1 MPPVIFMMAILLC
14 APGDCAVRV
23 LDGDTMQIGEVRVR
37 LWGID
42 APELPSPSGRQARAA
57 MRRLVDG
64 RPVRCEPVGRDRYG
78 RTVARC
84 FAGDVD
90 LGAAMIR
97 AGKARPYCRYSG
109 DFYDAAAVAGKR
121 RVCGK

>member
-1 MPPVIFMMAILLC
+1 MAIAIFMVGVLLC
-14 APGDCAVRV
+14 APSDCATRV
-23 LDGDTMQIGEVRVR
+23 LDGDTLQIGEVRVR

-42 APELPSPSGRQARAA
+42 AAELPSPAGRQARSAL
-57 MRRLVDG
+57 RRLVDG
-64 RPVRCEPVGRDRYG
+64 RPVRCEPEGSDRYG

-90 LGAAMIR
+90 LGEAMIR

-109 DFYDAAAVAGKR
+109 DFYDAAAAAGKR
-121 RVCGK
+121 RRCGG